1 MDTSKAVDILNDLIT
16 KNYDGENG
24 YKEAAEDVD
33 SPTLKNMFNDYAKQ
47 RYDFGHE
54 LKAAIK
60 QAGGEVEKGGSVA
73 AAIHRT
79 WIDLKS
85 AIAGN
90 DEAAVLEEAKRGEE
104 NALKEYDEALSQLNS
119 TDPGYNVVSKQRTQI
134 QQALSQIEQQLS
146 VYSAG

>member
-1 MDTSKAVDILNDLIT
+1 MDKSKVVDTLNDLIT

-24 YKEAAEDVD
+24 YKEAAEDVE
-33 SPTLKNMFNDYAKQ
+33 SPTLKNMFKDFAQQ

-60 QAGGEVEKGGSVA
+60 QAGGEVNKGGSVA
-73 AAIHRT
+73 AAVHRT

-90 DEAAVLEEAKRGEE
+90 DEKAVLEECKRGEE
-104 NALKEYDEALSQLNS
+104 NALKEYDEALSELNS

-134 QQALSQIEQQLS
+134 QQALSQVEQQIS
-146 VYSAG
+146 VYANK

>member
-1 MDTSKAVDILNDLIT
+1 MDKSNVIDTLNDLIT

-24 YKEAAEDVD
+24 YKEAAEDVE
-33 SPTLKNMFNDYAKQ
+33 SPTLKNMFKDYSKQ

-54 LKAAIK
+54 LKAVIR
-60 QAGGEVEKGGSVA
+60 QAGGEVEKGGSIA
-73 AAIHRT
+73 AAVHRT

-104 NALKEYDEALSQLNS
+104 NALKEYDEALSNMNS

-134 QQALSQIEQQLS
+134 QQALSQIEQQLT
-146 VYSAG
+146 VYSNS